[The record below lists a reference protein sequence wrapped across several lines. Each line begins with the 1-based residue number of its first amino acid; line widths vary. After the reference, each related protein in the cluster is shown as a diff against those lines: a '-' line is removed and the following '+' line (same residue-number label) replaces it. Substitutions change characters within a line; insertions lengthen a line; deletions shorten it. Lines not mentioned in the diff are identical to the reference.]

1 MSESVILCEGF
12 HDRALWDG
20 WLTFLG
26 CNSDG
31 FKPGTPG
38 YPALD
43 PWGDPVRQGQFA
55 FRSQSGRFVRVRPCH
70 GRGNVLQEARIRLN
84 RRTTRQLLRLVINVD
99 VDTTAAGMTA
109 GPTGLR
115 QQDVLYQVQQ
125 IDPLAFVN
133 ADHEIEVDG
142 GATKVS
148 LVRWEVSDRPA
159 PGLPDQQTLE
169 RLASAALAAA
179 YPARAAAVQNWL
191 DTRPLPPGT
200 DPKEHAWSYMAGWY
214 AEHGCE
220 AFYSNLWH
228 DPRVVAELEAR
239 LRSSGAWQIAVTLA
253 G

>member
-12 HDRALWDG
+12 HDRAFWDG

-55 FRSQSGRFVRVRPCH
+55 FRSQSGKFVRVRPCS

-148 LVRWEVSDRPA
+148 LVRWEVSDWNGSPA
-159 PGLPDQQTLE
+159 PPWLRPTRRGPPRCRTGWTRGPFRRGPTRKSTPGPTWPVGTLNT
-169 RLASAALAAA
+169 AAR
-179 YPARAAAVQNWL
+179 PS
-191 DTRPLPPGT
+191 TRTCGMRPP
-200 DPKEHAWSYMAGWY
+200 W
-214 AEHGCE
+214 
-220 AFYSNLWH
+220 
-228 DPRVVAELEAR
+228 
-239 LRSSGAWQIAVTLA
+239 
-253 G
+253 